1 MNAGPLSTGSLERF
15 LRGAKFAECLKL
27 WIARHQS
34 GSSILP
40 MILRNAIALPVF
52 AGLLAAC
59 ANFSAISSGSPAEQV
74 RALVGAADTVWKN
87 ADGSETWEYPLGP
100 FGTQTYMITIG
111 PDHTVGNV
119 SQVLSDEFLV
129 KVQTG
134 MSREEVRRLL
144 GRPTDIDRFERL
156 NEEVWSWRVR
166 QKNVWYKLFNAHF
179 DPDTGTVRR
188 VSRIDDPL
196 FGPSGGRKH

>member
-1 MNAGPLSTGSLERF
+1 MKAGPLLTGSLERF
-15 LRGAKFAECLKL
+15 LRGAKFAECFEL
-27 WIARHQS
+27 WIVRQQS

-40 MILRNAIALPVF
+40 MILRGALTLPVL

-59 ANFSAISSGSPAEQV
+59 ANFSAISPGSPAEQV
-74 RALVGAADTVWKN
+74 RARVGAADTVWQN

-119 SQVLSDEFLV
+119 SQVLSDEFLF

-156 NEEVWSWRVR
+156 HEEVWSWRFR
-166 QKNVWYKLFNAHF
+166 EKNVWYKLFNAHF
-179 DPDTGTVRR
+179 YSNTGVVRR

-196 FGPSGGRKH
+196 FAPSGRKH

>member
-1 MNAGPLSTGSLERF
+1 
-15 LRGAKFAECLKL
+15 
-27 WIARHQS
+27 
-34 GSSILP
+34 
-40 MILRNAIALPVF
+40 MILRNTIAPF
-52 AGLLAAC
+52 ALVALLAAC
-59 ANFSAISSGSPAEQV
+59 ANFSAIPTGGPQEQV
-74 RALVGAADTVWKN
+74 RAQVGAPDTVWKN

-100 FGTQTYMITIG
+100 FGQQTYMITIN

-119 SQVLSDEFLV
+119 SQVLSDEFLF

-156 NEEVWSWRVR
+156 HEEVWSWRFR
-166 QKNVWYKLFNAHF
+166 EKNVWYKLFNAHF
-179 DPDTGTVRR
+179 DSDTGRVRR

-196 FGPSGGRKH
+196 FAPSGRKH